1 MKNFKFKI
9 KNVKLA
15 FVILII
21 ALFVVFL
28 LYYHFVFAESFAR
41 NDFAN
46 QMVEI
51 SEANEK
57 SVFNVQKVLLYSS
70 ANAIDNSESQAL
82 QNMSICQYTD
92 ISIYIDNM
100 ANASEL
106 TDENTIKQLYIDNI
120 NITSNSDKGTKLLN
134 YKNPL
139 NFGKYEEIELPQ
151 NNRIDFNIVN
161 TNVENENYDYS
172 KPTFYTDCSN
182 PISLGYMNK
191 DILTDYSVSEG
202 TTSVSYNGKVLQE
215 AGISL
220 DELKYTL
227 SFKIHIINNLNEEF
241 VYQMS
246 MDVDLNDENNGMAT
260 NGYVYKT
267 QNTQGTQYQFFRVN

>member
-120 NITSNSDKGTKLLN
+120 NITSNSDKGTKLLD

-139 NFGKYEEIELPQ
+139 NFGKYEEIEVPQ

-215 AGISL
+215 AGINL
-220 DELKYTL
+220 EELKYTL

>member
-1 MKNFKFKI
+1 MKKIKFEI

-28 LYYHFVFAESFAR
+28 LYYYFIFAKTFAR

-57 SVFNVQKVLLYSS
+57 PIFNVQRVLLYSS
-70 ANAIDNSESQAL
+70 AMAIDSKENQAL
-82 QNMSICQYTD
+82 QNMSISQYTD
-92 ISIYIDNM
+92 ISIYLDNM
-100 ANASEL
+100 VNSQEL

-120 NITSNSDKGTKLLN
+120 NITSNSDKGTKLLD

-139 NFGKYEEIELPQ
+139 NFGKYEEIEVPQ

-215 AGISL
+215 AGINL

>member
-120 NITSNSDKGTKLLN
+120 NITSNSDKGAKLLN

-267 QNTQGTQYQFFRVN
+267 QNTQRTQYQFFRVN

>member
-120 NITSNSDKGTKLLN
+120 NIKSNSDKGTKLLN

>member
-267 QNTQGTQYQFFRVN
+267 QNTQGTQYQFFREN

>member
-70 ANAIDNSESQAL
+70 GIAIDSKENQAL
-82 QNMSICQYTD
+82 QDMSICQYTD

-106 TDENTIKQLYIDNI
+106 TDENTIKELYIDNI
-120 NITSNSDKGTKLLN
+120 NIKSNSDRGTKLLN

-139 NFGKYEEIELPQ
+139 NFGKYEEIEAAQ
-151 NNRIDFNIVN
+151 NGRIDFNIVN

-191 DILTDYSVSEG
+191 DILTNYSVSEG

-215 AGISL
+215 AGINL

-246 MDVDLNDENNGMAT
+246 IDVDLNDENNGMAT
-260 NGYVYKT
+260 NGYVYKG
-267 QNTQGTQYQFFRVN
+267 QNTQGTQYQFFREK

>member
-28 LYYHFVFAESFAR
+28 LYYHFVFAGSFAR

-51 SEANEK
+51 SEANER

-120 NITSNSDKGTKLLN
+120 NITSNSDKGTKLLD

-139 NFGKYEEIELPQ
+139 NFGKYEEIEVPQ

-215 AGISL
+215 AGINL

>member
-21 ALFVVFL
+21 ALFIVFL

-70 ANAIDNSESQAL
+70 GIAIDSKENQAL
-82 QNMSICQYTD
+82 QDMSICQYTD

-106 TDENTIKQLYIDNI
+106 TDENTIKELYIDNI
-120 NITSNSDKGTKLLN
+120 NITSNSDRGTKILN

-139 NFGKYEEIELPQ
+139 NFGKYEEVEAAQ
-151 NNRIDFNIVN
+151 NGRIDFNIVN

-227 SFKIHIINNLNEEF
+227 SFKIYIINNLNEEF

-246 MDVDLNDENNGMAT
+246 IDVDLNDENNGMAT
-260 NGYVYKT
+260 NGYVYKG
-267 QNTQGTQYQFFRVN
+267 QNTQGTQYEFFREN

>member
-28 LYYHFVFAESFAR
+28 LYYHFVFAGSFAR

-51 SEANEK
+51 SEANER

-120 NITSNSDKGTKLLN
+120 NITSNSDKGAKLLN

>member
-28 LYYHFVFAESFAR
+28 LYYHFVFAGSFAR

-51 SEANEK
+51 SEANER

-120 NITSNSDKGTKLLN
+120 NITSNSDKGTKLLD

-139 NFGKYEEIELPQ
+139 NFGKYEEIEVPQ

-215 AGISL
+215 AGINL

-246 MDVDLNDENNGMAT
+246 MDVDLNDENNGMET

>member
-28 LYYHFVFAESFAR
+28 LYYHFIFAKTFAR

-57 SVFNVQKVLLYSS
+57 PIFNVQRVLLYSS
-70 ANAIDNSESQAL
+70 GMAIDSKENQAL

-120 NITSNSDKGTKLLN
+120 NITSNSDKGAKLLN

>member
-120 NITSNSDKGTKLLN
+120 NITSNSDKGAKLLN

-182 PISLGYMNK
+182 PISLGYMDK